1 MINSLHLL
9 IVEDN
14 EADVALVLRELR
26 RTGMTPEWQRVDNEG
41 DYLNLLHEDLD
52 LVISDFDLPQF
63 NGMQALELLK
73 RRHREIPF
81 ILVSGTIGEDVAVE
95 AMRRGAT
102 DYLLKD
108 RLARL
113 GPAALQAVA
122 DGRLR
127 RERRV
132 AEAALRASEERFRE
146 LAENINE
153 VFWITDPAKQRM
165 LYISPAYERIWGR
178 TCASL
183 YERPQGW
190 LEAIHPDDRMR
201 VRAAMLTKQAES
213 RYDEEYRIIRSDGT
227 ERRIRD
233 RAFAV
238 RDPSGVVLR
247 IVGVA
252 EDVTESRKLQEQ
264 FLRSQRIE
272 AIGSLAGGIAHDLNN
287 ILTPIVTATDLLM
300 PRMAEPRNQQLL
312 SLIRNA
318 ANRGT
323 RVVRQM
329 MTYSRGIAGEQAN
342 LQCRELV
349 REMTAMMR
357 ETFPREIRIET
368 DLAPD
373 LRLVMGDATQLLQVL
388 MNLCVNARDAMPQG
402 GRMTLAAANADLDEE
417 AVASQP
423 GAQPGPYVC
432 LSVTDTGHGI
442 PAEYLERIFEP
453 FFSTKPATKGTGLGL
468 STALGI
474 VRSHRGFITVYSQPN
489 GGTAFSVYLPAAAAG
504 SGAAAASVAPAMPP
518 RSQGETIL
526 LVDDEESIRFA
537 MEVLLRQHGYE
548 VLVAGDGQEAVAA
561 YDRAGGQVKL
571 VLTDVMMPVMGGV
584 DLIRALRERNPTV
597 PIIAT
602 SGLADSATQVQLTAV
617 GASEVLSKPYSMET
631 LLQTLHRRLNAA
643 GAAMPAS

>member
-643 GAAMPAS
+643 GAALPAS

>member
-190 LEAIHPDDRMR
+190 LEAIHPDDRVR

-213 RYDEEYRIIRSDGT
+213 RYDEEYRIIRPDGT

-238 RDPSGVVLR
+238 RDPSGAVLR

-631 LLQTLHRRLNAA
+631 LLQTLHRRLNAS
-643 GAAMPAS
+643 GAALPAS